1 MYPWRLHKFS
11 LMWPQ
16 LYTTKLQDYGYY
28 FTNNPLSCG
37 KKIKKKKTKR
47 FPPHKYNSTSK
58 FCLNS

>member
-37 KKIKKKKTKR
+37 KKIKKKKQNAFLRINTIQPQS
-47 FPPHKYNSTSK
+47 FV
-58 FCLNS
+58 

>member
-37 KKIKKKKTKR
+37 KKIKKKNKTL
-47 FPPHKYNSTSK
+47 SSV
-58 FCLNS
+58 

>member
-16 LYTTKLQDYGYY
+16 LYMTKLQDYGYY

-37 KKIKKKKTKR
+37 KKKLKKNKTL
-47 FPPHKYNSTSK
+47 SSA
-58 FCLNS
+58 